1 MNEHDICW
9 LKNSDYAEVTT
20 PSGTAWKSKLMRYLE
35 SHPEEVKLI
44 AENKDDSALFHVPV
58 NWIKCGPLRKVSE
71 EQKAAAGERLRQMWE
86 DRKSV
91 EEYEQY

>member
-20 PSGTAWKSKLMRYLE
+20 PSGTAWKSKLMRYAE
-35 SHPEEVKLI
+35 SHPDEVKLI
-44 AENKDDSALFHVPV
+44 AENKDGSAVFHVSV
-58 NWIKCGPLRKVSE
+58 NWIKCSPPRKVSE

-86 DRKSV
+86 NRKV
-91 EEYEQY
+91 EDAENE